1 MLVVGLLSNKEEAQ
15 EIKNIAK
22 LCQLRDRIHFI
33 VRMQKLKEIASEE
46 DKLF

>member
-1 MLVVGLLSNKEEAQ
+1 MLVVGLLSNKQEVN

-22 LCQLRDRIHFI
+22 ICEVENRVRFV
-33 VRMQKLKEIASEE
+33 VRMHKIKELMKKE

>member
-1 MLVVGLLSNKEEAQ
+1 MLIVGLLSSENEAQ

-22 LCQLRDRIHFI
+22 MCQLSERIHFI
-33 VRMQKLKEIASEE
+33 VRMQKLKEIIKEE

>member
-1 MLVVGLLSNKEEAQ
+1 MLVVGLLSNKEEVQ

-22 LCQLRDRIHFI
+22 ICEIKERIHFI
-33 VRMQKLKEIASEE
+33 VRMQKLKDIIREE